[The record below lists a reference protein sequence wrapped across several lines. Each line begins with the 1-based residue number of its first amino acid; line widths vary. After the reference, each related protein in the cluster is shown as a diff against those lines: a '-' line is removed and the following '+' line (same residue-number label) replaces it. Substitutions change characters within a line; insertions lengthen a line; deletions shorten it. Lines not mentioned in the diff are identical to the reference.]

1 MVTSHDGDPPGHA
14 EFNAVFERHYD
25 AVYNYAR
32 RRVGPDLADDV
43 ASEAFVVAWR
53 RRDRVPADRELPWLY
68 ACARRITLA
77 TLREV
82 RGRGEVPT
90 PPEQLWR
97 DSPDDTEQVIRRQS
111 ALTALAGLSDTD
123 RELVMLVTWEGL
135 SSREAARVV
144 GCAPVTARGRLHRA
158 RRRLQAL
165 MDDTAR
171 PASDTP
177 DREEASWTTSPR
189 FARS

>member
-1 MVTSHDGDPPGHA
+1 MARDHDGDPPEHA
-14 EFNAVFERHYD
+14 AFNALFERHYD
-25 AVYNYAR
+25 AVYSYAR

-53 RRDRVPADRELPWLY
+53 RREKVPEGRELPWLY

-77 TLREV
+77 KLREV
-82 RGRGEVPT
+82 RDRGEVAT
-90 PPEQLWR
+90 PPEELWR
-97 DSPDDTEQVIRRQS
+97 SSRDDAEQVVHRQA
-111 ALTALAGLSDTD
+111 ALAALAGLSDTD

-158 RRRLQAL
+158 RRRLRSL
-165 MDDTAR
+165 MDDADL
-171 PASDTP
+171 PENTP
-177 DREEASWTTSPR
+177 DREDASWTTSPR